1 MKPNNEQE
9 RMNNEEKKK
18 DLNPPVTGKEPLTEA
33 ERIKRKKMIVYAMMG
48 IVFVLVMWLIF
59 APSNDGK
66 TNLLG
71 TKGFNTEMP
80 DANSGDIIG
89 DKTKAYEAGQ
99 MEDKQK
105 AREQALGTLGDL
117 YQAGDGQ
124 LSGNAQTDDFSLMT
138 DSTAQAYEDDA
149 TRSAKAKI
157 TSSAAA
163 YNDLSATLGGF
174 YQNDQSRENEELRQ
188 RIVELEQQAS
198 AMQNPTNTVDDQLTL
213 MEKSY
218 QLAAKY
224 MPGSVQQQPEQTVAA
239 TGDKVKVTPVRNVQ
253 KSVVSALQQ
262 EQSNEDFIAD
272 YSVERNMAFNTAVGI
287 VSALDKNTISACIYG
302 NQTVT
307 DGQKVQL
314 RLLERMRVGDI
325 IIPANAVVT
334 GSARITGERLG
345 IGITSIEYA
354 GSIYPV
360 KLSVYDTDG
369 QEGIF
374 ILGTME
380 LNAAK
385 EVAANM
391 GTSMGSSINISSDAK
406 AQLASDLGK
415 GLIQGTSQ
423 YIAKKMRTVKVN
435 LKANYHVMLYAEK
448 Q

>member
-1 MKPNNEQE
+1 
-9 RMNNEEKKK
+9 MNTEEKKK

-89 DKTKAYEAGQ
+89 DKTKAYEASQ
-99 MEDKQK
+99 MEDKRQ
-105 AREQALGTLGDL
+105 AREQAIGSLGEL
-117 YQAGDGQ
+117 YQAGNGSQ
-124 LSGNAQTDDFSLMT
+124 SAKGDFSLMA
-138 DSTAQAYEDDA
+138 DSTAEAYEDDA
-149 TRSAKAKI
+149 SRKAKEKI

-163 YNDLSATLGGF
+163 YNNLNTTLGGF

-188 RIVELEQQAS
+188 RVAELEERANEL
-198 AMQNPTNTVDDQLTL
+198 QNPKSTIDEQLEL

-218 QLAAKY
+218 QMAAKY
-224 MPGSVQQQPEQTVAA
+224 MPGGTQQQGQAVTS
-239 TGDKVKVTPVRNVQ
+239 TSGDKVQVTPVRNVQ

-262 EQSNEDFIAD
+262 DQSNEEFMAD
-272 YSVERNMAFNTAVGI
+272 YSVKRNLAFNTAVGI

-307 DGQKVQL
+307 DGQKVRL
-314 RLLERMRVGDI
+314 RLLEQMRVGDI
-325 IIPANAVVT
+325 IIPANSVVT

-345 IGITSIEYA
+345 I
-354 GSIYPV
+354 
-360 KLSVYDTDG
+360 LNVYDTDG

-374 ILGTME
+374 IPGSME

-423 YIAKKMRTVKVN
+423 YIAKKMRTVKVH
-435 LKANYHVMLYAEK
+435 LKSNYRVMLYADK

>member
-1 MKPNNEQE
+1 
-9 RMNNEEKKK
+9 
-18 DLNPPVTGKEPLTEA
+18 
-33 ERIKRKKMIVYAMMG
+33 MIVYAMMG

-89 DKTKAYEAGQ
+89 DKTKAYEASQ
-99 MEDKQK
+99 MEDKQQ
-105 AREQALGTLGDL
+105 AREQAIGSLDEL
-117 YQAGDGQ
+117 YKGSPDK
-124 LSGNAQTDDFSLMT
+124 AQTGDFSLMA
-138 DSTAQAYEDDA
+138 DSTAQMYEDDA
-149 TRSAKAKI
+149 SRKAKEKI

-163 YNDLSATLGGF
+163 YNNLNTTLGGF

-188 RIVELEQQAS
+188 RVAELEERANEL
-198 AMQNPTNTVDDQLTL
+198 QNPKSTVDEQLEL

-218 QLAAKY
+218 QMAAKY
-224 MPGSVQQQPEQTVAA
+224 MPGGTQQQGQAVTST
-239 TGDKVKVTPVRNVQ
+239 TGDKVQVTPVRNVQ
-253 KSVVSALQQ
+253 KSVVSG
-262 EQSNEDFIAD
+262 NEEFMAD

-307 DGQKVQL
+307 DGQKVRL
-314 RLLERMRVGDI
+314 RLLEQMRVGEI

-334 GSARITGERLG
+334 GSAKLTGERLG

-354 GSIYPV
+354 GSIYNV
-360 KLSVYDTDG
+360 KLNVYDTDG

-374 ILGTME
+374 IPGSME

-391 GTSMGSSINISSDAK
+391 GTSMGSSINISSDAG

-423 YIAKKMRTVKVN
+423 YIAKKMRTVKVH
-435 LKANYHVMLYAEK
+435 LKSNYRVMLYADK

>member
-1 MKPNNEQE
+1 
-9 RMNNEEKKK
+9 MNNEEKKK
-18 DLNPPVTGKEPLTEA
+18 DQNPPVGGKEPLTEA

-59 APSNDGK
+59 APSDGSK
-66 TNLLG
+66 SLTLG
-71 TKGFNTEMP
+71 AKGFNTEMP

-89 DKTKAYEAGQ
+89 DKTKAYEASQ
-99 MEDKQK
+99 MEDKQN
-105 AREQALGTLGDL
+105 AREQAIGSLGEL
-117 YQAGDGQ
+117 YQAGNGSQ
-124 LSGNAQTDDFSLMT
+124 SATGDFSLMA

-149 TRSAKAKI
+149 SRKAKEKI

-163 YNDLSATLGGF
+163 YNNLNTTLGNF
-174 YQNDQSRENEELRQ
+174 YQSDQSRENEELRQ
-188 RIVELEQQAS
+188 RVAELEEKAS
-198 AMQNPTNTVDDQLTL
+198 AMQNPKSTVDEQLEL

-218 QLAAKY
+218 QIAAKY
-224 MPGSVQQQPEQTVAA
+224 MPGGGQQQQGQVAS
-239 TGDKVKVTPVRNVQ
+239 TGTDGKVKVTPVRNVQ

-262 EQSNEDFIAD
+262 EQSNEDFMAD

-302 NQTVT
+302 NQSVT
-307 DGQKVQL
+307 DGQKVQV
-314 RLLERMRVGDI
+314 RLLEQMRVGDV

-334 GSARITGERLG
+334 GLARIAGERLG

-354 GSIYPV
+354 GSIHPV

-374 ILGTME
+374 IPGSME

-391 GTSMGSSINISSDAK
+391 GTSMGSSINISSNAG
-406 AQLASDLGK
+406 AQLASDLGI
-415 GLIQGTSQ
+415 GVINGTSQ
-423 YIAKKMRTVKVN
+423 YIAKKMRTVKVH
-435 LKANYHVMLYAEK
+435 LKSGYRVMLYADK

>member
-1 MKPNNEQE
+1 
-9 RMNNEEKKK
+9 MNKEEKKK
-18 DLNPPVTGKEPLTEA
+18 DLNPPVEGKEPLTEA
-33 ERIKRKKMIVYAMMG
+33 ERIKRKKLVAYSLMG
-48 IVFVLVMWLIF
+48 VVFVLVMWLIF
-59 APSNDGK
+59 GTSDGGK
-66 TNLLG
+66 SLTLG
-71 TKGFNTEMP
+71 AKGFNTEMP

-105 AREQALGTLGDL
+105 AREQALGNLGDL
-117 YQAGDGQ
+117 YQPG
-124 LSGNAQTDDFSLMT
+124 SGSQTDNFSLLS

-149 TRSAKAKI
+149 SRKAKEKI

-163 YNDLSATLGGF
+163 YNNLNTTLGGF
-174 YQNDQSRENEELRQ
+174 YTSDQSRENEELRQ
-188 RIVELEQQAS
+188 RVAELEQQAS
-198 AMQNPTNTVDDQLTL
+198 AMQNPTSTVDDQLAL

-224 MPGSVQQQPEQTVAA
+224 MPGGAQQQPEQTVAA
-239 TGDKVKVTPVRNVQ
+239 TGDKAKVTPVRNVQ

-262 EQSNEDFIAD
+262 EQSNEDFMAE

-307 DGQKVQL
+307 DGQKVRL
-314 RLLERMRVGDI
+314 RLLEQMRVGEVI
-325 IIPANAVVT
+325 VPANTVLT
-334 GSARITGERLG
+334 GSAKITGERMG

-354 GSIYPV
+354 GSIYIV
-360 KLSVYDTDG
+360 KLNVYDTDG

-374 ILGTME
+374 IPGSME

-406 AQLASDLGK
+406 TQLASDLGK

-435 LKANYHVMLYAEK
+435 LKANYRVMLYAEK

>member
-1 MKPNNEQE
+1 
-9 RMNNEEKKK
+9 MNKEEKKNG
-18 DLNPPVTGKEPLTEA
+18 LNPPVNGREPLTEA
-33 ERIKRKKMIVYAMMG
+33 ERIRRRKLVVYTLMG
-48 IVFVLVMWLIF
+48 LIFLVAMWLIF
-59 APSNDGK
+59 GMSDDRSPTSV
-66 TNLLG
+66 TR
-71 TKGFNTEMP
+71 GFNTEMP

-89 DKTKAYEAGQ
+89 DKKKAYEAGQ

-117 YQAGDGQ
+117 YN
-124 LSGNAQTDDFSLMT
+124 SPSSCVQTDNFNLME
-138 DSTAQAYEDDA
+138 DSTAQVYEDDA
-149 TRSAKAKI
+149 SRKAKEKI

-163 YNDLSATLGGF
+163 YNNLNTTLGGF
-174 YQNDQSRENEELRQ
+174 YSSDQSRENEELRQ
-188 RIVELEQQAS
+188 RVAELEEKA
-198 AMQNPTNTVDDQLTL
+198 AGVQNPKSTVDDQLAL

-224 MPGSVQQQPEQTVAA
+224 MPGGVQQPEVQATTVASE
-239 TGDKVKVTPVRNVQ
+239 DKAQVTPVRNVP
-253 KSVVSALQQ
+253 KSVVSALPQ
-262 EQSNEDFIAD
+262 EQPDEDFVAE
-272 YSVERNMAFNTAVGI
+272 YSVERNMTFNTAEGK
-287 VSALDKNTISACIYG
+287 AHELEKNTISACIH
-302 NQTVT
+302 
-307 DGQKVQL
+307 GQKVQL

-325 IIPANAVVT
+325 TIPTHSIVT

-345 IGITSIEYA
+345 ISITSIEYA
-354 GSIYPV
+354 GSIHPV

-369 QEGIF
+369 QHGIF
-374 ILGTME
+374 IPGSME

-406 AQLASDLGK
+406 DQLASDLGK

-435 LKANYHVMLYAEK
+435 LKANYRVMLYAEK

>member
-1 MKPNNEQE
+1 
-9 RMNNEEKKK
+9 MNNEEKKK
-18 DLNPPVTGKEPLTEA
+18 DLNPPVEGKEPLTEA
-33 ERIKRKKMIVYAMMG
+33 ERIKRKKLVAYSLMG
-48 IVFVLVMWLIF
+48 VVFVLVIWLIF
-59 APSNDGK
+59 GTSDGGK
-66 TNLLG
+66 SLTLG
-71 TKGFNTEMP
+71 AKGFNTEMP

-105 AREQALGTLGDL
+105 AREKALGNLSDL
-117 YQAGDGQ
+117 YQPG
-124 LSGNAQTDDFSLMT
+124 SGSQTDNFSLLS

-149 TRSAKAKI
+149 SRKAKEKI

-163 YNDLSATLGGF
+163 YNNLNTTLGGF
-174 YQNDQSRENEELRQ
+174 YTSDQSRENEELRQ
-188 RIVELEQQAS
+188 RVAELEQQAS
-198 AMQNPTNTVDDQLTL
+198 TMQNPTSTVDDQLAL

-224 MPGSVQQQPEQTVAA
+224 MPGGAQQQPEQTVAA
-239 TGDKVKVTPVRNVQ
+239 TGDKAKVTPVRNVQ
-253 KSVVSALQQ
+253 KSLVSALQQ
-262 EQSNEDFIAD
+262 EQSNEDFMAE
-272 YSVERNMAFNTAVGI
+272 YSVERNMAFNTVVGI

-307 DGQKVQL
+307 DGQKVRL
-314 RLLERMRVGDI
+314 RLLEQMRVGDI
-325 IIPANAVVT
+325 IIPANSVVT

-354 GSIYPV
+354 GSIYNV
-360 KLSVYDTDG
+360 KLNVYDTDG

-374 ILGTME
+374 IPGSME

-423 YIAKKMRTVKVN
+423 YIAKKMRTVKVH
-435 LKANYHVMLYAEK
+435 LKSNYRVMLYADK

>member
-1 MKPNNEQE
+1 
-9 RMNNEEKKK
+9 MNNEEKKK
-18 DLNPPVTGKEPLTEA
+18 DLNPVTGKEPLTEA

-89 DKTKAYEAGQ
+89 DKTKAYEASQ
-99 MEDKQK
+99 MEDKQQ
-105 AREQALGTLGDL
+105 AREQAIGSLGEL
-117 YQAGDGQ
+117 YQAGNGSQ
-124 LSGNAQTDDFSLMT
+124 SATGDFSLMA
-138 DSTAQAYEDDA
+138 DNTAEAYEDDA
-149 TRSAKAKI
+149 SRKAKEKI

-163 YNDLSATLGGF
+163 YNNLNTTLGGF

-188 RIVELEQQAS
+188 RVAELEERANEL
-198 AMQNPTNTVDDQLTL
+198 QNPKSTVDEQLEL

-218 QLAAKY
+218 QMAAKY
-224 MPGSVQQQPEQTVAA
+224 MPGGTQQQGQAVTS
-239 TGDKVKVTPVRNVQ
+239 TSGDKVQVTPVRNVQ

-262 EQSNEDFIAD
+262 EQGNEEFMSD

-307 DGQKVQL
+307 DGQKVRL
-314 RLLERMRVGDI
+314 RLLEQMRVGDI
-325 IIPANAVVT
+325 IIPANSVVT

-345 IGITSIEYA
+345 IGITSIENA
-354 GSIYPV
+354 GSIYNV
-360 KLSVYDTDG
+360 KLNVYDTDG

-374 ILGTME
+374 IPGSME

-415 GLIQGTSQ
+415 GLIQGTSK
-423 YIAKKMRTVKVN
+423 YIAKKMRTVKVH
-435 LKANYHVMLYAEK
+435 LKSNYRVMLYADK

>member
-1 MKPNNEQE
+1 
-9 RMNNEEKKK
+9 MNNEEKKK
-18 DLNPPVTGKEPLTEA
+18 DLIPPVTGKEPLTEA

-59 APSNDGK
+59 ALSGNDGGS
-66 TNLLG
+66 TLG
-71 TKGFNTEMP
+71 AKGFNTEMP

-89 DKTKAYEAGQ
+89 DKTKAYEASQ
-99 MEDKQK
+99 MEDKQQ
-105 AREQALGTLGDL
+105 AREQTIGSLGEL
-117 YQAGDGQ
+117 YQAGN
-124 LSGNAQTDDFSLMT
+124 GNQSATGDFSLMA
-138 DSTAQAYEDDA
+138 DSTAEAYEDDA
-149 TRSAKAKI
+149 SRKAKEKI

-163 YNDLSATLGGF
+163 YNNLNTTLGGF

-188 RIVELEQQAS
+188 RVAELEERANEL
-198 AMQNPTNTVDDQLTL
+198 QNPKSTVDEQLEL

-218 QLAAKY
+218 QMAAKY
-224 MPGSVQQQPEQTVAA
+224 MPGGAQQQQAVTA
-239 TGDKVKVTPVRNVQ
+239 TSGDKVQVTSVRNVQ

-262 EQSNEDFIAD
+262 EKGNEEFMAD

-307 DGQKVQL
+307 DGQKVRL
-314 RLLERMRVGDI
+314 RLLEQMRVGDI
-325 IIPANAVVT
+325 IIPANSVVT
-334 GSARITGERLG
+334 GSARISGERLG
-345 IGITSIEYA
+345 ISITSIEYA
-354 GSIYPV
+354 GSIYNV
-360 KLSVYDTDG
+360 KLNVYDTDG

-374 ILGTME
+374 IPGSME

-423 YIAKKMRTVKVN
+423 YIAKKMRTVKVH
-435 LKANYHVMLYAEK
+435 LKSNYRVMLYADK

>member
-1 MKPNNEQE
+1 
-9 RMNNEEKKK
+9 MNNEEKKK

-59 APSNDGK
+59 APSGNDGGSI
-66 TNLLG
+66 LG
-71 TKGFNTEMP
+71 AKGFNTEIP

-89 DKTKAYEAGQ
+89 DKTKAYEASQ
-99 MEDKQK
+99 MEDKQQ
-105 AREQALGTLGDL
+105 AREQAIGSLDEL
-117 YQAGDGQ
+117 YKGSPDK
-124 LSGNAQTDDFSLMT
+124 AQTGDFSLMA

-149 TRSAKAKI
+149 SRKAKEKI

-163 YNDLSATLGGF
+163 YNNLNTTLGGF

-188 RIVELEQQAS
+188 RVAELEERANEL
-198 AMQNPTNTVDDQLTL
+198 QNPKSTVDEQLEL

-218 QLAAKY
+218 QMAAKY
-224 MPGSVQQQPEQTVAA
+224 MPGGTQQQGQAVTS
-239 TGDKVKVTPVRNVQ
+239 TSGDKVQVTPVRNVQ

-262 EQSNEDFIAD
+262 EQSNEDFMAD
-272 YSVERNMAFNTAVGI
+272 YSVERRSAEGRLQGKNMAFNTAVGI
-287 VSALDKNTISACIYG
+287 VSVLDKNTISACIYG

-307 DGQKVQL
+307 DGQKVRL
-314 RLLERMRVGDI
+314 RLLEQMRVGDI

-354 GSIYPV
+354 GNIYNV
-360 KLSVYDTDG
+360 KLNVYDTDG

-374 ILGTME
+374 IPGSME

-391 GTSMGSSINISSDAK
+391 GTSMGSSINISSDAG

-423 YIAKKMRTVKVN
+423 YIAKKMRTVKVH
-435 LKANYHVMLYAEK
+435 LKSNYRVMLYAEK

>member
-1 MKPNNEQE
+1 
-9 RMNNEEKKK
+9 MNKEEENKK
-18 DLNPPVTGKEPLTEA
+18 DLNPPVEGKEPLSEA
-33 ERIKRKKMIVYAMMG
+33 ERIKRKKMMVYLLMG
-48 IVFVLVMWLIF
+48 LVFIIAMWLIF
-59 APSNDGK
+59 APSDDGK
-66 TNLLG
+66 TGQLG
-71 TKGFNTEMP
+71 AKGFNTEMP

-89 DKTKAYEAGQ
+89 DKTKAYEASLI
-99 MEDKQK
+99 EDKQL
-105 AREQALGTLGDL
+105 AREQAIGSLGEL
-117 YQAGDGQ
+117 YNSFSNKSQ
-124 LSGNAQTDDFSLMT
+124 SGDFSLME
-138 DSTAQAYEDDA
+138 DSMPQKYENDA
-149 TRSAKAKI
+149 SRRAKEKI

-163 YNDLSATLGGF
+163 YNHLHTTLGGF

-188 RIVELEQQAS
+188 RVAELEERANEL
-198 AMQNPTNTVDDQLTL
+198 QNPKSTVDEQLEL

-218 QLAAKY
+218 QMAAKY
-224 MPGSVQQQPEQTVAA
+224 MPGGAQQQQGQAA
-239 TGDKVKVTPVRNVQ
+239 TASTGDKVQVAPVRNVH

-262 EQSNEDFIAD
+262 EQSNEEFVAD

-307 DGQKVQL
+307 DGQKVRL
-314 RLLERMRVGDI
+314 RLLEQMRVGDI
-325 IIPANAVVT
+325 IIPANSVVT

-354 GSIYPV
+354 GSIYNV
-360 KLSVYDTDG
+360 KLNVYDTDG

-374 ILGTME
+374 IPGSME

-391 GTSMGSSINISSDAK
+391 GTSMGSSINISSDAG

-423 YIAKKMRTVKVN
+423 YIAKKMRTIKVH
-435 LKANYHVMLYAEK
+435 LKSNYRVMLYADK

>member
-1 MKPNNEQE
+1 
-9 RMNNEEKKK
+9 MNNEEKKK

-89 DKTKAYEAGQ
+89 DKTKAYEASQ
-99 MEDKQK
+99 MEDKQQ
-105 AREQALGTLGDL
+105 AREQAIGSLDEL
-117 YQAGDGQ
+117 YKGSPDK
-124 LSGNAQTDDFSLMT
+124 AQTGDFSLMA
-138 DSTAQAYEDDA
+138 DSTA
-149 TRSAKAKI
+149 
-157 TSSAAA
+157 A
-163 YNDLSATLGGF
+163 YNNLNTTLGGF
-174 YQNDQSRENEELRQ
+174 YTSDQSRENEELRQ
-188 RIVELEQQAS
+188 RVAELEERANEL
-198 AMQNPTNTVDDQLTL
+198 QNPKSTVDEQLEL

-218 QLAAKY
+218 QMAAKY
-224 MPGSVQQQPEQTVAA
+224 MPGGTQQQGQAVTS
-239 TGDKVKVTPVRNVQ
+239 TSGDKVQVTPVRNVQ

-262 EQSNEDFIAD
+262 EKGNEEFMAD

-307 DGQKVQL
+307 DGQKVRL
-314 RLLERMRVGDI
+314 RLLEQMRVGDI
-325 IIPANAVVT
+325 IIPANSVVT

-354 GSIYPV
+354 GSIYNV

-374 ILGTME
+374 IPGSME

-391 GTSMGSSINISSDAK
+391 GTSMGSSINISSDAG

-423 YIAKKMRTVKVN
+423 YIAKKMRTVKVH
-435 LKANYHVMLYAEK
+435 LKSNYRVMLYADK

>member
-1 MKPNNEQE
+1 
-9 RMNNEEKKK
+9 MNNEEKKK

-33 ERIKRKKMIVYAMMG
+33 ERIKRRKMIVYAMMG

-59 APSNDGK
+59 APSGNDGGSI
-66 TNLLG
+66 LG
-71 TKGFNTEMP
+71 AKGFNTEMP

-89 DKTKAYEAGQ
+89 DKTKAYEASQ
-99 MEDKQK
+99 MEDKQQ
-105 AREQALGTLGDL
+105 AREQAIGSLGEL
-117 YQAGDGQ
+117 YQAGNGCQ
-124 LSGNAQTDDFSLMT
+124 SATGDFSLMA
-138 DSTAQAYEDDA
+138 DSTAQTYEDDA
-149 TRSAKAKI
+149 SRKAKEKI

-163 YNDLSATLGGF
+163 YNNLNTTLGGF

-188 RIVELEQQAS
+188 RVAELEERANEL
-198 AMQNPTNTVDDQLTL
+198 QNPKSTVDEQLEL

-218 QLAAKY
+218 QMAAKY
-224 MPGSVQQQPEQTVAA
+224 MPGGTQQQGQSTTAT
-239 TGDKVKVTPVRNVQ
+239 TGDKVQVTPVRNVQ
-253 KSVVSALQQ
+253 KSEVSALQQ
-262 EQSNEDFIAD
+262 DQSNEEFMAD
-272 YSVERNMAFNTAVGI
+272 YSVERNLAFNTAVGI

-307 DGQKVQL
+307 DGQKVRL
-314 RLLERMRVGDI
+314 RLLEQMRVGEI
-325 IIPANAVVT
+325 IIPANSVVT

-345 IGITSIEYA
+345 ISVTSIEYA
-354 GSIYPV
+354 GSIYNV
-360 KLSVYDTDG
+360 KLNVYDTDG

-374 ILGTME
+374 IPGSME

-423 YIAKKMRTVKVN
+423 YIAKKMRTVKVH
-435 LKANYHVMLYAEK
+435 LKSNYRVMLYADK

>member
-1 MKPNNEQE
+1 
-9 RMNNEEKKK
+9 MNKEEKKK
-18 DLNPPVTGKEPLTEA
+18 DLNPPVEGKEPLTEA
-33 ERIKRKKMIVYAMMG
+33 ERIKRKKLVAYSLMG
-48 IVFVLVMWLIF
+48 VVFVLVMWLIF
-59 APSNDGK
+59 GTSDGGK
-66 TNLLG
+66 SLTLG
-71 TKGFNTEMP
+71 AKGFNTEMP

-105 AREQALGTLGDL
+105 AREQALGNLGDL
-117 YQAGDGQ
+117 YQPG
-124 LSGNAQTDDFSLMT
+124 SGSQTDNFSLLS

-149 TRSAKAKI
+149 SRKAKEKI

-163 YNDLSATLGGF
+163 YNNLNTTLGGF
-174 YQNDQSRENEELRQ
+174 YTSDQSRENEELRQ
-188 RIVELEQQAS
+188 RVAELEQQAS
-198 AMQNPTNTVDDQLTL
+198 AMQNPTSTVDDQLAL

-224 MPGSVQQQPEQTVAA
+224 MPGGAQQQPEQTVAA
-239 TGDKVKVTPVRNVQ
+239 TGDKAKVTPVRNVQ

-262 EQSNEDFIAD
+262 EQSNEDFMAE

-307 DGQKVQL
+307 DGQKVRL
-314 RLLERMRVGDI
+314 RLLEQMRVGDI
-325 IIPANAVVT
+325 IIPANSVVT

-354 GSIYPV
+354 GSIYNV
-360 KLSVYDTDG
+360 KLNVYDTDG

-374 ILGTME
+374 IPGSME

-391 GTSMGSSINISSDAK
+391 GTSMGSSINISSDAG

-423 YIAKKMRTVKVN
+423 YIAKKMRTVKVH
-435 LKANYHVMLYAEK
+435 LKSNYRVMLYADK

>member
-1 MKPNNEQE
+1 
-9 RMNNEEKKK
+9 MNNEEKKK

-59 APSNDGK
+59 APSGNDGGSK
-66 TNLLG
+66 LG
-71 TKGFNTEMP
+71 AKGFNTEMP

-89 DKTKAYEAGQ
+89 DKTKAYEASQ
-99 MEDKQK
+99 MEDKQQ
-105 AREQALGTLGDL
+105 AREQAIGRLGEL
-117 YQAGDGQ
+117 YQAGNGSQ
-124 LSGNAQTDDFSLMT
+124 SATGEFSLMADNNLNT
-138 DSTAQAYEDDA
+138 
-149 TRSAKAKI
+149 
-157 TSSAAA
+157 
-163 YNDLSATLGGF
+163 TLGGF

-188 RIVELEQQAS
+188 RVAELEERANEL
-198 AMQNPTNTVDDQLTL
+198 QNPKSTVDEQLEL

-218 QLAAKY
+218 QMAAKY
-224 MPGSVQQQPEQTVAA
+224 MPGGTQQQGQAVTS
-239 TGDKVKVTPVRNVQ
+239 TSGDKVQVTPVRNVQ

-262 EQSNEDFIAD
+262 EKGNEEFMAD

-307 DGQKVQL
+307 DGQKVRL
-314 RLLERMRVGDI
+314 RLLEQMRVGDI
-325 IIPANAVVT
+325 IIPANSVVT

-354 GSIYPV
+354 GSIYNV
-360 KLSVYDTDG
+360 KLNVYDTDG

-374 ILGTME
+374 IPGSME

-391 GTSMGSSINISSDAK
+391 GTSMGSSINISTNAG
-406 AQLASDLGK
+406 AQLASDFGK

-423 YIAKKMRTVKVN
+423 YIAKKMRTVKVH
-435 LKANYHVMLYAEK
+435 LKSNYRVMLYADK

>member
-1 MKPNNEQE
+1 
-9 RMNNEEKKK
+9 MNKEEEKKK
-18 DLNPPVTGKEPLTEA
+18 DLNPPVEDKEPLTEA
-33 ERIKRKKMIVYAMMG
+33 ERIRRKKLVAYSLMG

-59 APSNDGK
+59 APSGNDGGSI
-66 TNLLG
+66 LG
-71 TKGFNTEMP
+71 AKGFNTEMP

-89 DKTKAYEAGQ
+89 DKTKAYEASQ
-99 MEDKQK
+99 MEDKQQ
-105 AREQALGTLGDL
+105 AREQAIGSLDEL
-117 YQAGDGQ
+117 YKGSPDK
-124 LSGNAQTDDFSLMT
+124 AQTGDFSLMA
-138 DSTAQAYEDDA
+138 DSTAQMYEDDA
-149 TRSAKAKI
+149 SRKAKEKI

-163 YNDLSATLGGF
+163 YNNLNTTLGGF

-188 RIVELEQQAS
+188 RVAELEERANEL
-198 AMQNPTNTVDDQLTL
+198 QNPKSTVDEQLEL

-218 QLAAKY
+218 QMAAKY
-224 MPGSVQQQPEQTVAA
+224 MPGSAQQQQGQAVTS
-239 TGDKVKVTPVRNVQ
+239 TSGDKVQVTPVRNVQ

-262 EQSNEDFIAD
+262 EQGNEEFMSD

-307 DGQKVQL
+307 DGQKVRL
-314 RLLERMRVGDI
+314 RLLEQMRVGDI
-325 IIPANAVVT
+325 IIPANSVVT
-334 GSARITGERLG
+334 GSAKITGERLG
-345 IGITSIEYA
+345 VGITSIEYA
-354 GSIYPV
+354 GSIYNV
-360 KLSVYDTDG
+360 KLNVYDTDG

-374 ILGTME
+374 IPGSME

-423 YIAKKMRTVKVN
+423 YIAKKMRTVKVH
-435 LKANYHVMLYAEK
+435 LKSNYRVMLYADK

>member
-1 MKPNNEQE
+1 
-9 RMNNEEKKK
+9 MNNEEKKK

-59 APSNDGK
+59 APSGNDGGSI
-66 TNLLG
+66 LG
-71 TKGFNTEMP
+71 AKGFNTEMP

-89 DKTKAYEAGQ
+89 DKTKAYEASQ
-99 MEDKQK
+99 MEDKQQ
-105 AREQALGTLGDL
+105 AREQAIGSLGEL
-117 YQAGDGQ
+117 YQAGNGSQ
-124 LSGNAQTDDFSLMT
+124 SAKGDFSLMA
-138 DSTAQAYEDDA
+138 DSTAEAYEDDA
-149 TRSAKAKI
+149 SRKAKEKI

-163 YNDLSATLGGF
+163 YNNLNTTLGGF

-188 RIVELEQQAS
+188 RISELEERANEL
-198 AMQNPTNTVDDQLTL
+198 QNPKNTVDEQLEL

-218 QLAAKY
+218 QMAAKY
-224 MPGSVQQQPEQTVAA
+224 MPGGTQQQQGQAA
-239 TGDKVKVTPVRNVQ
+239 TASTGDKVQVAPVRNVQ
-253 KSVVSALQQ
+253 KSAVSALQQ
-262 EQSNEDFIAD
+262 EQGNEEFVTD

-287 VSALDKNTISACIYG
+287 ISALDKNTISACIYG
-302 NQTVT
+302 NQTIT
-307 DGQKVQL
+307 DGQKVRL
-314 RLLERMRVGDI
+314 RLLEQMRVGDI
-325 IIPANAVVT
+325 IIPANSVVT

-354 GSIYPV
+354 GSIYNV
-360 KLSVYDTDG
+360 KLNVYDTDG

-374 ILGTME
+374 IPGSME

-391 GTSMGSSINISSDAK
+391 GTSMGSSINISSDAG

-423 YIAKKMRTVKVN
+423 YIAKKMRTVKVH
-435 LKANYHVMLYAEK
+435 LKSNYRVMLYADK

>member
-1 MKPNNEQE
+1 
-9 RMNNEEKKK
+9 MNKEEK
-18 DLNPPVTGKEPLTEA
+18 NNVNTPAQGKESLTEA
-33 ERIKRKKMIVYAMMG
+33 ERIRRKKLVVYSLMG

-59 APSNDGK
+59 APSDDGK
-66 TNLLG
+66 GNLLG

-117 YQAGDGQ
+117 YQAGNGQ
-124 LSGNAQTDDFSLMT
+124 PSGNAQTDDFSLMT

-188 RIVELEQQAS
+188 RIAELEQQTS
-198 AMQNPTNTVDDQLTL
+198 AMQNPSSTVDDQLAL

-262 EQSNEDFIAD
+262 EQSNEDFMAD

-334 GSARITGERLG
+334 GSVRITGERLG
-345 IGITSIEYA
+345 ISVTSIENA

-374 ILGTME
+374 IPGSME

-406 AQLASDLGK
+406 AQMSSELGK

-423 YIAKKMRTVKVN
+423 YIAKKMRTVKVS
-435 LKANYHVMLYAEK
+435 LKANYRVMLYAEK

>member
-1 MKPNNEQE
+1 
-9 RMNNEEKKK
+9 MNKEEEKK
-18 DLNPPVTGKEPLTEA
+18 NQNAPASGKEPLTEA
-33 ERIKRKKMIVYAMMG
+33 ERIKRKKMIVYALMG
-48 IVFVLVMWLIF
+48 LVFIIVMWLIF
-59 APSNDGK
+59 APSGDGK
-66 TNLLG
+66 TGLLG
-71 TKGFNTEMP
+71 AKGFNTEIP

-89 DKTKAYEAGQ
+89 DKTKAYEASL
-99 MEDKQK
+99 MEDKQQ
-105 AREQALGTLGDL
+105 AREQAIGSLGEL
-117 YQAGDGQ
+117 YNSSSAK
-124 LSGNAQTDDFSLMT
+124 SQTGDFSLMT

-149 TRSAKAKI
+149 SRKAKEKI

-163 YNDLSATLGGF
+163 YNNLNTTLGGF

-188 RIVELEQQAS
+188 RVAELEERANEL
-198 AMQNPTNTVDDQLTL
+198 QNPKSTVDEQLEL

-218 QLAAKY
+218 QMAAKY
-224 MPGSVQQQPEQTVAA
+224 MQGGAQQQQGQAVTA
-239 TGDKVKVTPVRNVQ
+239 TSGDKVQVTPVRNVH

-262 EQSNEDFIAD
+262 EQSNEEFVAD

-287 VSALDKNTISACIYG
+287 VSALDKNTISACVYG

-307 DGQKVQL
+307 DGQKVRL
-314 RLLERMRVGDI
+314 RLLEQMRVGDI
-325 IIPANAVVT
+325 VIPVNAVVT

-345 IGITSIEYA
+345 ISVTSIEYA
-354 GSIYPV
+354 GSIYNV

-369 QEGIF
+369 QQGIF
-374 ILGTME
+374 IPGSME

-435 LKANYHVMLYAEK
+435 LKANYRVMLYADK

>member
-1 MKPNNEQE
+1 
-9 RMNNEEKKK
+9 MNNEEKKK
-18 DLNPPVTGKEPLTEA
+18 DLNPVTGKEPLTEA

-89 DKTKAYEAGQ
+89 DKTKAYEASQ
-99 MEDKQK
+99 MEDKQQ
-105 AREQALGTLGDL
+105 AREQAIGSLGEL
-117 YQAGDGQ
+117 YQAGNGSQ
-124 LSGNAQTDDFSLMT
+124 SATGDFSLMA
-138 DSTAQAYEDDA
+138 DNTAEAYEDDA
-149 TRSAKAKI
+149 SRKAKEKI

-163 YNDLSATLGGF
+163 YNNLNTTLGGF

-188 RIVELEQQAS
+188 RVAELEERANEL
-198 AMQNPTNTVDDQLTL
+198 QNPKSTVDEQLEL

-218 QLAAKY
+218 QMAAKY
-224 MPGSVQQQPEQTVAA
+224 MPGGTQQQGQAVTS
-239 TGDKVKVTPVRNVQ
+239 TSGDKVQVTPVRNVQ

-262 EQSNEDFIAD
+262 EQGNEEFMSD

-307 DGQKVQL
+307 DGQKVRL
-314 RLLERMRVGDI
+314 RLLEQMRVGDI
-325 IIPANAVVT
+325 IIPANSVVT

-354 GSIYPV
+354 GSIYNV
-360 KLSVYDTDG
+360 KLNVYDTDG

-374 ILGTME
+374 IPGSME

-415 GLIQGTSQ
+415 GLIQGTSK
-423 YIAKKMRTVKVN
+423 YIAKKMRTVKVH
-435 LKANYHVMLYAEK
+435 LKSNYRVMLYADK

>member
-1 MKPNNEQE
+1 
-9 RMNNEEKKK
+9 MNNEEKKK

-66 TNLLG
+66 TSLLG

-80 DANSGDIIG
+80 EANSGDIIG
-89 DKTKAYEAGQ
+89 DKTKAYEASQ
-99 MEDKQK
+99 MEDKQQ
-105 AREQALGTLGDL
+105 AREQAIGSLGEL
-117 YQAGDGQ
+117 YQAGNGSQ
-124 LSGNAQTDDFSLMT
+124 SATGDFSLMT

-149 TRSAKAKI
+149 SRKAKEKI

-163 YNDLSATLGGF
+163 YNNLNTTLGGF
-174 YQNDQSRENEELRQ
+174 YTSDQSRENEELRQ
-188 RIVELEQQAS
+188 RVEELEERANELQS
-198 AMQNPTNTVDDQLTL
+198 PKSTVDEQLEL

-218 QLAAKY
+218 QMAAKY
-224 MPGSVQQQPEQTVAA
+224 MPGGTQQQGQAVTS
-239 TGDKVKVTPVRNVQ
+239 TSGGKVQVTPVRNVQ

-262 EQSNEDFIAD
+262 EQSNEEFMAD

-307 DGQKVQL
+307 DGQKVRL
-314 RLLERMRVGDI
+314 RLLEQMRVGDI

-345 IGITSIEYA
+345 ISVTSIEYA
-354 GSIYPV
+354 GSIYNV
-360 KLSVYDTDG
+360 KLNVYDTDG

-374 ILGTME
+374 IPGSME

-391 GTSMGSSINISSDAK
+391 GTSMGSSINISSDAG

-423 YIAKKMRTVKVN
+423 YIAKKMRTVKVH
-435 LKANYHVMLYAEK
+435 LKSNYRVMLYADK

>member
-1 MKPNNEQE
+1 
-9 RMNNEEKKK
+9 MNKEEEKK
-18 DLNPPVTGKEPLTEA
+18 NQNAPASGKEPLTEA
-33 ERIKRKKMIVYAMMG
+33 ERIKRKKMIVYALMG
-48 IVFVLVMWLIF
+48 LVFIIVMWLIF
-59 APSNDGK
+59 APSGDGK
-66 TNLLG
+66 TGLLG
-71 TKGFNTEMP
+71 AKGFNTEIP

-89 DKTKAYEAGQ
+89 DKTKAYEASL
-99 MEDKQK
+99 MEDKQQ
-105 AREQALGTLGDL
+105 AREQAIGSLGEL
-117 YQAGDGQ
+117 YNSSSAK
-124 LSGNAQTDDFSLMT
+124 SQTGDFSLMT

-149 TRSAKAKI
+149 SRKAKEKI

-163 YNDLSATLGGF
+163 YNNLNTTLGGF

-188 RIVELEQQAS
+188 RVAELEERANEL
-198 AMQNPTNTVDDQLTL
+198 QNPKSTVDEQLEL

-218 QLAAKY
+218 QMAAKY
-224 MPGSVQQQPEQTVAA
+224 MQGGAQQQQGQAVTA
-239 TGDKVKVTPVRNVQ
+239 TSGDKVQVTPVRNVH

-262 EQSNEDFIAD
+262 EQSNEEFMAD

-287 VSALDKNTISACIYG
+287 VSALDKNTISACVYG

-307 DGQKVQL
+307 DGQKVRL
-314 RLLERMRVGDI
+314 RLLEQMRVGDI
-325 IIPANAVVT
+325 VIPVNAVVT

-345 IGITSIEYA
+345 ISVTSIEYA
-354 GSIYPV
+354 GSIYNV

-369 QEGIF
+369 QQGIF
-374 ILGTME
+374 IPGSME

-435 LKANYHVMLYAEK
+435 LKANYRVMLYADK

>member
-1 MKPNNEQE
+1 
-9 RMNNEEKKK
+9 MNNEEKKK

-89 DKTKAYEAGQ
+89 DKTKAYEASQ
-99 MEDKQK
+99 MEDKQQ
-105 AREQALGTLGDL
+105 AREQAIGSLGEL
-117 YQAGDGQ
+117 YQAGNGSQ
-124 LSGNAQTDDFSLMT
+124 SATGDFNLMA
-138 DSTAQAYEDDA
+138 DSTAEAYEDDA
-149 TRSAKAKI
+149 SRKAKEKI

-163 YNDLSATLGGF
+163 YNNLNTTLGGF

-188 RIVELEQQAS
+188 RVAELEERAHEL
-198 AMQNPTNTVDDQLTL
+198 QNPKSTVDEQLEL

-218 QLAAKY
+218 QMAAKY
-224 MPGSVQQQPEQTVAA
+224 MPGGTQQQGQAVTS
-239 TGDKVKVTPVRNVQ
+239 TSGDKVQVTPVRNVQ

-262 EQSNEDFIAD
+262 EQGNEEFMAD

-302 NQTVT
+302 NQTAT
-307 DGQKVQL
+307 DGQKVRL
-314 RLLERMRVGDI
+314 RLLEQMRVGDI
-325 IIPANAVVT
+325 IIPANSVVT

-345 IGITSIEYA
+345 ISVTSIEYA
-354 GSIYPV
+354 GSIYNV

-374 ILGTME
+374 IPGSME

-391 GTSMGSSINISSDAK
+391 GTSMGSSINISSDAG

-415 GLIQGTSQ
+415 GLILGTSQ
-423 YIAKKMRTVKVN
+423 YIAKKMRTVKVH
-435 LKANYHVMLYAEK
+435 LKSNYRVMLYADK

>member
-1 MKPNNEQE
+1 
-9 RMNNEEKKK
+9 MNKEEKKK
-18 DLNPPVTGKEPLTEA
+18 DLNPPVEGKEPLTEA
-33 ERIKRKKMIVYAMMG
+33 ERIKRKKLVAYSLMG
-48 IVFVLVMWLIF
+48 VVFVLVMWLIF
-59 APSNDGK
+59 GTSDGGK
-66 TNLLG
+66 SLTLG
-71 TKGFNTEMP
+71 AKGFNTEMP

-105 AREQALGTLGDL
+105 AREQALGNLGDL
-117 YQAGDGQ
+117 YQPG
-124 LSGNAQTDDFSLMT
+124 SGSQTDNFSLLS

-149 TRSAKAKI
+149 SRKAKEKI

-163 YNDLSATLGGF
+163 YNNLNTTLGGF
-174 YQNDQSRENEELRQ
+174 YTSDQSRENEELRQ
-188 RIVELEQQAS
+188 RVAELEQQAS
-198 AMQNPTNTVDDQLTL
+198 AMQNPTSTVDDQLAL

-224 MPGSVQQQPEQTVAA
+224 MPGGAQQQPEQTVAA
-239 TGDKVKVTPVRNVQ
+239 TGDKAKVTPVRNVQ

-262 EQSNEDFIAD
+262 EQSNEDFMAE

-325 IIPANAVVT
+325 IIPTNAVVT

-354 GSIYPV
+354 GSIYNV
-360 KLSVYDTDG
+360 KLNVYDTDG

-374 ILGTME
+374 IPGSME

-391 GTSMGSSINISSDAK
+391 GMSMGSSINISSDAK

-435 LKANYHVMLYAEK
+435 LKANYRVMLYAEK

>member
-1 MKPNNEQE
+1 
-9 RMNNEEKKK
+9 MNNEEKKK

-59 APSNDGK
+59 APSGNDGGSI
-66 TNLLG
+66 LG
-71 TKGFNTEMP
+71 AKGFNTEMP

-89 DKTKAYEAGQ
+89 DKTKAYEASQ
-99 MEDKQK
+99 MEDKQQ
-105 AREQALGTLGDL
+105 AREQAIGSLGEL
-117 YQAGDGQ
+117 YQAGN
-124 LSGNAQTDDFSLMT
+124 GNQSATGDFSLMA

-149 TRSAKAKI
+149 SRKAKEKI

-163 YNDLSATLGGF
+163 YNNLNTTLGGF

-188 RIVELEQQAS
+188 RVAELEERANEL
-198 AMQNPTNTVDDQLTL
+198 QNPKSTVDEQLEL

-218 QLAAKY
+218 QMAAKY
-224 MPGSVQQQPEQTVAA
+224 MPGGAQQQQAVTA
-239 TGDKVKVTPVRNVQ
+239 TSGDKVQVTSVRNVQ

-262 EQSNEDFIAD
+262 EKGNEEFMAD

-307 DGQKVQL
+307 DGQKVRL
-314 RLLERMRVGDI
+314 RLLEQMRVGDI
-325 IIPANAVVT
+325 IIPANSVVT

-345 IGITSIEYA
+345 ISVTSIEYA
-354 GSIYPV
+354 GSIYNV

-374 ILGTME
+374 IPGSME

-385 EVAANM
+385 KVAANM

-423 YIAKKMRTVKVN
+423 YIAKKMRTVKVH
-435 LKANYHVMLYAEK
+435 LKSNYRVMLYADK

>member
-1 MKPNNEQE
+1 
-9 RMNNEEKKK
+9 MNNEEKKK

-59 APSNDGK
+59 APSGNDGGSI
-66 TNLLG
+66 LG
-71 TKGFNTEMP
+71 AKGFNTEMP

-89 DKTKAYEAGQ
+89 DKTKAYEASQ
-99 MEDKQK
+99 MEDKQQ
-105 AREQALGTLGDL
+105 AREQAIGSLDEL
-117 YQAGDGQ
+117 YKGSPDK
-124 LSGNAQTDDFSLMT
+124 AQTGDFSLMA
-138 DSTAQAYEDDA
+138 DSTAEAYEDDA
-149 TRSAKAKI
+149 SRKAKEKI

-163 YNDLSATLGGF
+163 YNNLNTTLGGF

-188 RIVELEQQAS
+188 RVAELEERANEL
-198 AMQNPTNTVDDQLTL
+198 QNPKSTVDEQLEL

-218 QLAAKY
+218 QMAAKY
-224 MPGSVQQQPEQTVAA
+224 MPGGTQQQGQAVTS
-239 TGDKVKVTPVRNVQ
+239 TLGDKVQVTPVRNVQ

-262 EQSNEDFIAD
+262 EKGNEEFMAD

-302 NQTVT
+302 NQTVI
-307 DGQKVQL
+307 DGQKVRL
-314 RLLERMRVGDI
+314 RLLEQMRVGDI

-345 IGITSIEYA
+345 ISVTSIEYA
-354 GSIYPV
+354 GNIYNV
-360 KLSVYDTDG
+360 KLKVYDTDG

-374 ILGTME
+374 IPGSME

-391 GTSMGSSINISSDAK
+391 GTSMGSSINISSDAG

-423 YIAKKMRTVKVN
+423 YIAKKMRTIKVH
-435 LKANYHVMLYAEK
+435 LKSNYRVMLYADK

>member
-1 MKPNNEQE
+1 
-9 RMNNEEKKK
+9 MNKEEKKK
-18 DLNPPVTGKEPLTEA
+18 DLNPPVEGKEPLTEA
-33 ERIKRKKMIVYAMMG
+33 ERIKRKKLVAYSLMG
-48 IVFVLVMWLIF
+48 VVFVLVMWLIF
-59 APSNDGK
+59 GTSDGGK
-66 TNLLG
+66 SLTLG

-105 AREQALGTLGDL
+105 AREQALGNLSDL
-117 YQAGDGQ
+117 YQPG
-124 LSGNAQTDDFSLMT
+124 SGSQTDNFSLLS

-149 TRSAKAKI
+149 SRKAKEKI

-163 YNDLSATLGGF
+163 YNNLNTTLGGF
-174 YQNDQSRENEELRQ
+174 YTSDQSRENEELRQ
-188 RIVELEQQAS
+188 RVAELEQQAS
-198 AMQNPTNTVDDQLTL
+198 AMQNPTSTVDDQLAL

-224 MPGSVQQQPEQTVAA
+224 MPGGVQQQPDQTVAA
-239 TGDKVKVTPVRNVQ
+239 TGDKAKVIPVRNVQ

-262 EQSNEDFIAD
+262 EQSNEDFMAE

-325 IIPANAVVT
+325 IIPTNAVVT

-354 GSIYPV
+354 GSIYNV
-360 KLSVYDTDG
+360 KLNVYDTDG

-374 ILGTME
+374 IPGSME

-391 GTSMGSSINISSDAK
+391 GMSMGSSINISSDAK

-423 YIAKKMRTVKVN
+423 YIAKKMRTVKVH
-435 LKANYHVMLYAEK
+435 LKSNYRVMLYADK

>member
-1 MKPNNEQE
+1 
-9 RMNNEEKKK
+9 MNNEEKKK

-89 DKTKAYEAGQ
+89 DKTKAYEASQ
-99 MEDKQK
+99 MEDKQQ
-105 AREQALGTLGDL
+105 AREQAIGSLGEL
-117 YQAGDGQ
+117 YQAGNGSQ
-124 LSGNAQTDDFSLMT
+124 SATGDFSLMA
-138 DSTAQAYEDDA
+138 DSTAEAYEDDA
-149 TRSAKAKI
+149 SRKAKEKI

-163 YNDLSATLGGF
+163 YNNLNTTLGGF

-188 RIVELEQQAS
+188 RVAELEERANEL
-198 AMQNPTNTVDDQLTL
+198 QNPRSTVDEQLEL

-218 QLAAKY
+218 QMAAKY
-224 MPGSVQQQPEQTVAA
+224 MPGGTQQQGQAVTS
-239 TGDKVKVTPVRNVQ
+239 TSGDKVQVTPVRNVQ

-262 EQSNEDFIAD
+262 EKGNEEFMAD
-272 YSVERNMAFNTAVGI
+272 YTVERNMAFNTAVGI

-307 DGQKVQL
+307 DGQKVRL
-314 RLLERMRVGDI
+314 RLLEQMRVGDI
-325 IIPANAVVT
+325 IIPANSVVT

-354 GSIYPV
+354 GSIYNV
-360 KLSVYDTDG
+360 KLNVYDIDG

-374 ILGTME
+374 IPGSME

-391 GTSMGSSINISSDAK
+391 GTSMGSSINISSDAG

-423 YIAKKMRTVKVN
+423 YIAKKMRTVKVH
-435 LKANYHVMLYAEK
+435 LKSNYRVMLYADK

>member
-1 MKPNNEQE
+1 
-9 RMNNEEKKK
+9 MNKEEEKKN
-18 DLNPPVTGKEPLTEA
+18 LNAPASGKEPLTEA
-33 ERIKRKKMIVYAMMG
+33 ERIKRKKMIVYALMG
-48 IVFVLVMWLIF
+48 LVFIIVMWLIF

-89 DKTKAYEAGQ
+89 DKTKAYEASQ
-99 MEDKQK
+99 MEDKQQ
-105 AREQALGTLGDL
+105 AREQAIGSLGEL
-117 YQAGDGQ
+117 YNSSSAK
-124 LSGNAQTDDFSLMT
+124 SQTGDFSLMA

-149 TRSAKAKI
+149 SRKAKEKI

-163 YNDLSATLGGF
+163 YNNLNTTLGGF

-188 RIVELEQQAS
+188 RVAELEERANEL
-198 AMQNPTNTVDDQLTL
+198 QNPKSTVDEQLEL

-218 QLAAKY
+218 QMAAKY
-224 MPGSVQQQPEQTVAA
+224 MPGGAQQQQGQAA
-239 TGDKVKVTPVRNVQ
+239 AASTGDKVQVAPVRNVH

-262 EQSNEDFIAD
+262 EQSNEEFMAD
-272 YSVERNMAFNTAVGI
+272 YSVERNLAFNTAVGI

-307 DGQKVQL
+307 DGQKVRL
-314 RLLERMRVGDI
+314 RLLEQMRVGEI
-325 IIPANAVVT
+325 VIPVNAVVT

-354 GSIYPV
+354 GSIYNV
-360 KLSVYDTDG
+360 KLNVYDTDG

-374 ILGTME
+374 IPGSME

-423 YIAKKMRTVKVN
+423 YIAKKMRTVKVH
-435 LKANYHVMLYAEK
+435 LKSNYRVMLYADK

>member
-1 MKPNNEQE
+1 
-9 RMNNEEKKK
+9 MNKEEK
-18 DLNPPVTGKEPLTEA
+18 NNVNTPAQGKEPLTEA
-33 ERIKRKKMIVYAMMG
+33 ERIKRKKLVAYSLMG
-48 IVFVLVMWLIF
+48 VVFVLVMWLIF
-59 APSNDGK
+59 GTSDGGK
-66 TNLLG
+66 SLTLG
-71 TKGFNTEMP
+71 AKGFNTEMP

-105 AREQALGTLGDL
+105 AREQALGNLGDL
-117 YQAGDGQ
+117 YQPG
-124 LSGNAQTDDFSLMT
+124 SGSQTDNFSLLS

-149 TRSAKAKI
+149 SRKAKEKI

-163 YNDLSATLGGF
+163 YNNLNTTLGGF
-174 YQNDQSRENEELRQ
+174 YTSDQSRENEELRQ
-188 RIVELEQQAS
+188 RVAELEQQAS
-198 AMQNPTNTVDDQLTL
+198 AMQNPTSTVDDQLAL

-224 MPGSVQQQPEQTVAA
+224 MPGGAQQQPEQTVAA
-239 TGDKVKVTPVRNVQ
+239 TGDKAKVTPVRNVQ

-262 EQSNEDFIAD
+262 EQSNEDFMAE

-307 DGQKVQL
+307 DGQKVRL
-314 RLLERMRVGDI
+314 RLLEQMRVGEI
-325 IIPANAVVT
+325 IIAANSVVT

-354 GSIYPV
+354 GSIYNV
-360 KLSVYDTDG
+360 KLNVYDTDG

-374 ILGTME
+374 IPGSME

-391 GTSMGSSINISSDAK
+391 GTSMGSSINISSDAG

-423 YIAKKMRTVKVN
+423 YIAKKMRTVKVHR
-435 LKANYHVMLYAEK
+435 KSIYRVMLYADK

>member
-1 MKPNNEQE
+1 
-9 RMNNEEKKK
+9 MNKEEEKKK
-18 DLNPPVTGKEPLTEA
+18 DLNPPVEDKEPLTEA
-33 ERIKRKKMIVYAMMG
+33 ERIRRKKLVAYSLMG

-59 APSNDGK
+59 APSDGGK
-66 TNLLG
+66 SLTLG
-71 TKGFNTEMP
+71 AKGFNTEMP

-105 AREQALGTLGDL
+105 AREQALGNLSDL
-117 YQAGDGQ
+117 YQPG
-124 LSGNAQTDDFSLMT
+124 SGSQTDNFSLLS

-149 TRSAKAKI
+149 SRKAKEKI

-163 YNDLSATLGGF
+163 YNNLNTTLGGF
-174 YQNDQSRENEELRQ
+174 YTSDQSRENEELRQ
-188 RIVELEQQAS
+188 RVAELEQQAS
-198 AMQNPTNTVDDQLTL
+198 AMQNPTSTVDDQLAL

-224 MPGSVQQQPEQTVAA
+224 MPGGVQQQPEQTVTA
-239 TGDKVKVTPVRNVQ
+239 TGDKAKVTPVRNVQ

-262 EQSNEDFIAD
+262 EQSNEEFMAE
-272 YSVERNMAFNTAVGI
+272 YSVERNMTFNTAVGI

-354 GSIYPV
+354 GSIYNV

-369 QEGIF
+369 QQGIF
-374 ILGTME
+374 IPGSME

-415 GLIQGTSQ
+415 GLIQGPSQ

-435 LKANYHVMLYAEK
+435 LKANYRVMLYAEK

>member
-1 MKPNNEQE
+1 
-9 RMNNEEKKK
+9 MNKEEKKK
-18 DLNPPVTGKEPLTEA
+18 DLNPPVEGKEPLTEA
-33 ERIKRKKMIVYAMMG
+33 ERIRRKKLLVYSLMG

-59 APSNDGK
+59 APSDGGK
-66 TNLLG
+66 SLTLG
-71 TKGFNTEMP
+71 AKGFNTEMP

-105 AREQALGTLGDL
+105 AREQALGSLGAL
-117 YQAGDGQ
+117 YQSG
-124 LSGNAQTDDFSLMT
+124 SGNQSEGFSLLS
-138 DSTAQAYEDDA
+138 DSTAQTYEDDA
-149 TRSAKAKI
+149 SRKAKEKI

-163 YNDLSATLGGF
+163 YNNLNTTLGGF
-174 YQNDQSRENEELRQ
+174 YTSDQSRENEELRQ
-188 RIVELEQQAS
+188 RVAELEQQAS
-198 AMQNPTNTVDDQLTL
+198 AMQNPTSTVDDQLAL

-224 MPGSVQQQPEQTVAA
+224 MPGGVQQQAEQTVTTS
-239 TGDKVKVTPVRNVQ
+239 TGDKAQVTPVKNVQ

-262 EQSNEDFIAD
+262 EQSNEEFMAE

-345 IGITSIEYA
+345 ISITSIEYA
-354 GSIYPV
+354 GSIYSV

-369 QEGIF
+369 QQGIF
-374 ILGTME
+374 IPGSME

-391 GTSMGSSINISSDAK
+391 GGSMGSSINISSDAK

-423 YIAKKMRTVKVN
+423 YIAKKMRTAKVN
-435 LKANYHVMLYAEK
+435 LKANYRVMLYAEK